1 MIEGFAL
8 ILWWCVQGATSLPDL
23 RTALLIQKR
32 CARTYQL
39 SVVLL
44 ISVYGSGEDYS
55 NISVGHFAADVNVIY
70 IPCSFDFCSN

>member
-1 MIEGFAL
+1 
-8 ILWWCVQGATSLPDL
+8 
-23 RTALLIQKR
+23 LLIQKR

-70 IPCSFDFCSN
+70 IPCSFDFCS